1 MWLSRITYTML
12 ALAMTSAML
21 WKSRYKGATFLCFH
35 FKLYKQ
41 LNVFLIAILWQ
52 ISLIKKKW
60 HALDTRG
67 WYSIHG
73 WPAWWP
79 PSRWQVPAWPWF
91 SAHDASGTKHTRNT
105 KIFDSSRHRMNPA
118 NEERRRRED
127 HAAGVNV
134 VSLKLSW
141 LQQFKMLLY
150 TTLKTGLRYYLTLG
164 LLSLTLILISNKN
177 RFHFQFYW
185 SSSLTGML

>member
-1 MWLSRITYTML
+1 
-12 ALAMTSAML
+12 
-21 WKSRYKGATFLCFH
+21 
-35 FKLYKQ
+35 
-41 LNVFLIAILWQ
+41 
-52 ISLIKKKW
+52 
-60 HALDTRG
+60 
-67 WYSIHG
+67 
-73 WPAWWP
+73 
-79 PSRWQVPAWPWF
+79 
-91 SAHDASGTKHTRNT
+91 
-105 KIFDSSRHRMNPA
+105 MNPA

-177 RFHFQFYW
+177 GFYFQFYW

>member
-1 MWLSRITYTML
+1 MAVTYHLHHASTRNDLCNAMKKQIQRGYISLLSFKAVQTT
-12 ALAMTSAML
+12 
-21 WKSRYKGATFLCFH
+21 KCFLT
-35 FKLYKQ
+35 
-41 LNVFLIAILWQ
+41 AILWQ

>member
-1 MWLSRITYTML
+1 
-12 ALAMTSAML
+12 
-21 WKSRYKGATFLCFH
+21 
-35 FKLYKQ
+35 
-41 LNVFLIAILWQ
+41 
-52 ISLIKKKW
+52 
-60 HALDTRG
+60 
-67 WYSIHG
+67 
-73 WPAWWP
+73 
-79 PSRWQVPAWPWF
+79 
-91 SAHDASGTKHTRNT
+91 
-105 KIFDSSRHRMNPA
+105 MNPA

-177 RFHFQFYW
+177 RFYFQFYW

>member
-1 MWLSRITYTML
+1 
-12 ALAMTSAML
+12 
-21 WKSRYKGATFLCFH
+21 
-35 FKLYKQ
+35 
-41 LNVFLIAILWQ
+41 
-52 ISLIKKKW
+52 
-60 HALDTRG
+60 
-67 WYSIHG
+67 
-73 WPAWWP
+73 
-79 PSRWQVPAWPWF
+79 
-91 SAHDASGTKHTRNT
+91 
-105 KIFDSSRHRMNPA
+105 MNPA

-185 SSSLTGML
+185 SSSLTWML

>member
-1 MWLSRITYTML
+1 
-12 ALAMTSAML
+12 
-21 WKSRYKGATFLCFH
+21 
-35 FKLYKQ
+35 
-41 LNVFLIAILWQ
+41 
-52 ISLIKKKW
+52 
-60 HALDTRG
+60 
-67 WYSIHG
+67 
-73 WPAWWP
+73 
-79 PSRWQVPAWPWF
+79 
-91 SAHDASGTKHTRNT
+91 
-105 KIFDSSRHRMNPA
+105 MNPA